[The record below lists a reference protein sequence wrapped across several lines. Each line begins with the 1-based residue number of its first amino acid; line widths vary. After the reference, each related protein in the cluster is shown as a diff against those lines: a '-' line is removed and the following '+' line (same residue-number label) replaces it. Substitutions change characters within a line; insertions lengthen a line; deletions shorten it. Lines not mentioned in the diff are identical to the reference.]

1 MKKVVSSCSAIWNT
15 VPIND
20 YKSFVL
26 SVSMRYKDF
35 AENDI
40 FRRKLDCV
48 LERFCQEEISFW
60 QRNIYIT
67 ISFRRDES

>member
-1 MKKVVSSCSAIWNT
+1 
-15 VPIND
+15 
-20 YKSFVL
+20 
-26 SVSMRYKDF
+26 MRYKDF